1 VAVFALPGNPVSA
14 FACLHRYVLPAIEL
28 MCGIETRTAAEK
40 AVLTVAVSGHGKLSK
55 FVPVRLS
62 PGDDGTIQAEPV
74 TFNTSGDFS
83 SVAATDGFVEIDPVQ
98 GETAAGSVLPL
109 FRWK

>member
-1 VAVFALPGNPVSA
+1 
-14 FACLHRYVLPAIEL
+14 LHRYVLPAIDL

-40 AVLTVAVSGHGKLSK
+40 AVLTEAVSGHGKLSK

-74 TFNTSGDFS
+74 NFNTSGDFS
-83 SVAATDGFVEIDPVQ
+83 SVADTDGFVEIDPVQ

-109 FRWK
+109 IRWK